1 MRLKD
6 APNFGKY
13 VKLKKYG
20 VVCKWKAYN
29 PESETL
35 MIVLPSGVS
44 CSIPQQEIGLLTAEE
59 ELEFLG
65 SRGGRTS
72 S

>member
-20 VVCKWKAYN
+20 VICKWKAYS

-35 MIVLPSGVS
+35 WVELPSGVS
-44 CSIPQQEIGLLTAEE
+44 CLIPQHEIGVLTADE

-65 SRGGRTS
+65 TRGGRAS
-72 S
+72 N